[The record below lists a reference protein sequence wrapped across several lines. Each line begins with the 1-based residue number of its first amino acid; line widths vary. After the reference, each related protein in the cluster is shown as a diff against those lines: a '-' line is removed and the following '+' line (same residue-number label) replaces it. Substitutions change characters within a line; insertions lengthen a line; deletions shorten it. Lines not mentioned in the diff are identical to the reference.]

1 MHYSRQTRIQHNLV
15 LRSKVIQA
23 IRSYFFRSGYLE
35 VETPVR
41 IPAPAPEA
49 NIDAQESGSW
59 FLQTSPE
66 LCMKRLVA
74 SGYEKIFQICKCFRE
89 KERGAFHIPELTML
103 EWYQANAT
111 YLDLMTEC
119 ENMLSEVIGSVQP
132 EPFIHFR
139 NQKTDMHPPW
149 NRLRVSD
156 AFMQYGSLPVEKALA
171 ENRFDEIMGIE
182 IEPRLGYGKPVFL
195 YDYPS
200 ACAALARRK
209 PLQPELAERFEL
221 YMNGIEL
228 CNCFTELTDPKE
240 QRARFEKELESR
252 KTMDKKVYPMPER
265 FLQSLEEMPPAAGN
279 ALGLDRLMMLL
290 TNAEKIDDVVTFTP
304 EEL

>member
-1 MHYSRQTRIQHNLV
+1 MHYSRQTAIQKNLV

-23 IRSYFFRSGYLE
+23 IRTCFTCAGYLE

-49 NIDAQESGSW
+49 HIDAQESGSW

-66 LCMKRLVA
+66 LCMKRLMA
-74 SGYEKIFQICKCFRE
+74 SGFEKIFQICKCFRE

-103 EWYQANAT
+103 EWYRANAT

-119 ENMLSEVIGSVQP
+119 ENMLSEVISSVQP
-132 EPFIHFR
+132 DPSIHFK

-149 NRLRVSD
+149 DRLRVAD
-156 AFMQYGSLPVEKALA
+156 AFLKYGSVPIEKALA

-182 IEPRLGYGKPVFL
+182 IEPCLGYGKPVFL

-200 ACAALARRK
+200 SCAALARRK
-209 PLQPELAERFEL
+209 PFQPELAERFEL
-221 YMNGIEL
+221 YINGIEL
-228 CNCFTELTDPKE
+228 CNCFTELTDPVE
-240 QRARFEKELESR
+240 QRDRFEKELESR
-252 KTMDKKVYPMPER
+252 RIMDKKVYPMPER
-265 FLQSLEEMPPAAGN
+265 FLKALANMPPAAGN
-279 ALGLDRLMMLL
+279 ALGLDRLIMLL
-290 TNAEKIDDVVTFTP
+290 ANAEKIDDIVTFTP